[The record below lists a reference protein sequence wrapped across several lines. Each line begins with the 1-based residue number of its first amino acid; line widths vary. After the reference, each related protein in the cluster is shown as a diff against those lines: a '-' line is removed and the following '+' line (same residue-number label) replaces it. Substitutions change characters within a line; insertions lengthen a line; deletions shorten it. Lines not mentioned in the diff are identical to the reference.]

1 MPKSYTYN
9 YYSQT
14 EFNADATDE
23 EILLIASLA
32 ENKAC
37 NVDQNIIDNIYRYAC
52 SFEILKKSKSS
63 FDVFVN

>member
-23 EILLIASLA
+23 EIMLIASLA
-32 ENKAC
+32 EEKAYK
-37 NVDQNIIDNIYRYAC
+37 VDRNIIDNIYRYAC
-52 SFEILKKSKSS
+52 SFETITMNKSLVDI
-63 FDVFVN
+63 FIN